1 MFENI
6 IIADASCIIA
16 LKRIERLSL
25 LSDLFGVVTVTSE
38 VEEEIGETLPNW
50 IKTIKVKNRKTVV
63 ELNSEL
69 NSELDLGE
77 ASAIA
82 LALENES
89 HLLIIDERKGREKAQ
104 NLGLNYIGLLA
115 LIVHAKKKNLLN
127 KVSPILQEL
136 EALDFRMSQK
146 LKSKILELAG
156 E

>member
-38 VEEEIGETLPNW
+38 VEEEVGDTLPNW
-50 IKTIKVKNRKTVV
+50 IKTLKVKNRKNFV
-63 ELNSEL
+63 EL

-89 HLLIIDERKGREKAQ
+89 HLLIIDERKGRKKAQ
-104 NLGLNYIGLLA
+104 DLGLNYIGLLA
-115 LIVHAKKKNLLN
+115 LIVQAKKR
-127 KVSPILQEL
+127 IY
-136 EALDFRMSQK
+136 
-146 LKSKILELAG
+146 
-156 E
+156 